1 MEHGSLKLHIRQGR
15 FVGASINAALDIT
28 YGEMYRSARTRLA
41 RDPEALEDAIA
52 VIVFGCFWLEA
63 VCNSHLREL
72 MRTKITPAPVG
83 DAVWEAL
90 QRVSIRQKLTILFAF
105 GQQRAIDEEAEVGRQ
120 LAQLFDLRNRLTHF
134 KDDDREVL
142 LPHTL
147 TRAEDF
153 ARPENLP
160 DVERFFALDDPDLI
174 RELKEPR
181 RQMYLNAIDRIA
193 TEIEAVFSQFVTV
206 DSLGSIPLKNDG
218 RGE

>member
-1 MEHGSLKLHIRQGR
+1 
-15 FVGASINAALDIT
+15 
-28 YGEMYRSARTRLA
+28 
-41 RDPEALEDAIA
+41 
-52 VIVFGCFWLEA
+52 
-63 VCNSHLREL
+63 

-142 LPHTL
+142 LPIPSRGRRTW
-147 TRAEDF
+147 RG
-153 ARPENLP
+153 RGILP

-193 TEIEAVFSQFVTV
+193 TEIEAVFSQFRNGGLV
-206 DSLGSIPLKNDG
+206 G
-218 RGE
+218 

>member
-1 MEHGSLKLHIRQGR
+1 
-15 FVGASINAALDIT
+15 
-28 YGEMYRSARTRLA
+28 
-41 RDPEALEDAIA
+41 
-52 VIVFGCFWLEA
+52 
-63 VCNSHLREL
+63 

-153 ARPENLP
+153 TRPENLP